1 MNNKAKPTTTGT
13 KYLTLAFVQRVGTL
27 NPEWNHT
34 QWSRELTRLF
44 SSATVLCYGY
54 NFNGETGVHVV
65 RMFIRDQPDDTFAIY
80 SEYAAALLD
89 GSIDLPAN
97 APADIDLVRSAKHG
111 FIDGVFDK
119 YRKPNFDID
128 IQVVYGAQTDLNNYL
143 LKCTSLKH
151 IDTQFNHPADKIV
164 QLLF

>member
-1 MNNKAKPTTTGT
+1 M
-13 KYLTLAFVQRVGTL
+13 
-27 NPEWNHT
+27 
-34 QWSRELTRLF
+34 
-44 SSATVLCYGY
+44 
-54 NFNGETGVHVV
+54 HVV